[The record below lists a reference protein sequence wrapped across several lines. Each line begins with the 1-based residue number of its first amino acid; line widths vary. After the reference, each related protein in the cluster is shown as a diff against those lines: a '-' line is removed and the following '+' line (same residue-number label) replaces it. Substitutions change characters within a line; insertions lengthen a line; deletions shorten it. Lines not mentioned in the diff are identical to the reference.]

1 MAPEVRPEALFA
13 PLGPTYERAGA
24 LLSLGLERGWRR
36 RLVERAAARESDV
49 YLDVATGTG
58 LVARALRERS
68 GCRVVGLDLTPGML
82 GAADRIDGIRFVQ
95 GRAERL
101 PFPDASFDGLT
112 VTYLL
117 RYVDDPVATMR
128 ELARVVRPGGRIAM
142 LEFARPTSWPARA
155 GWWLYTRTALPVLGS
170 VVSRDWRAVG
180 AFLGGSVDTFYDR
193 HSMDAIWLAAGIT
206 DATQERLGMGAAVIV
221 SGSAPPEV
229 RREDGS
235 GGRGEDAIS
244 GAGVEGPRPTND
256 GESQGVG
263 GEANPRP
270 RRADPR
276 QRPDLSSRRTPPAF
290 YALPSG
296 AWRDYVTLLHPPY
309 TAWHLSYVVL
319 GAALATEL
327 RLDRLAGTLVAFFL
341 ALGIG
346 VHALD
351 ELNGRPLRTR
361 IPDGVLRGLAVI
373 GLGGAVALGLAA
385 TAVIGPG
392 LFAFIAV
399 GLALALSYPLELA
412 RGRLHSDLWFAL
424 GWGAFP
430 VLTAAWASGG
440 ALTVPVL
447 AGATYAVALSY
458 AQRALSTWVR
468 MLRRRAGEVEG
479 EIRTLD
485 GGRIALDRARL
496 MAAPETALRWL
507 TLVALLVPLAV
518 LLLRL
523 AG

>member
-206 DATQERLGMGAAVIV
+206 EVTQERLGMGAALITSGRAASEAGEVEGSPV
-221 SGSAPPEV
+221 PGSA
-229 RREDGS
+229 DS
-235 GGRGEDAIS
+235 A
-244 GAGVEGPRPTND
+244 A
-256 GESQGVG
+256 
-263 GEANPRP
+263 A
-270 RRADPR
+270 
-276 QRPDLSSRRTPPAF
+276 PAF
-290 YALPSG
+290 YALPAG
-296 AWRDYVTLLHPPY
+296 GWRDYVTLLHPPY

-327 RLDRLAGTLVAFFL
+327 RVDRLAGTLVAFFL
-341 ALGIG
+341 ALGVG

-385 TAVIGPG
+385 TAVVGPG

-496 MAAPETALRWL
+496 IEAPETALRWL

>member
-309 TAWHLSYVVL
+309 TAWHLSYVVY
-319 GAALATEL
+319 GATLAPDFIPL
-327 RLDRLAGTLVAFFL
+327 RLVGALVAFLLGTGL
-341 ALGIG
+341 AA
-346 VHALD
+346 HALD
-351 ELNGRPLRTR
+351 EWYGRPLRTR
-361 IPDGVLRGLAVI
+361 MSDRALLMIAA
-373 GLGGAVALGLAA
+373 GGIAGSMLVAAA
-385 TAVIGPG
+385 GMVVVSPW
-392 LFAFIAV
+392 IAV
-399 GLALALSYPLELA
+399 WAGVGLLLMLGYTLEWH
-412 RGRLHSDLWFAL
+412 RLIHSDIGFAL
-424 GWGAFP
+424 TWGAFP
-430 VLTAAWASGG
+430 VLTGYWAQAEDLSASSLVVALAATLLSLAQRSLSTRARYVRRQTVAASTLLERPD
-440 ALTVPVL
+440 ASEVLWDREELLDTWERPLRLL
-447 AGATYAVALSY
+447 AGA
-458 AQRALSTWVR
+458 
-468 MLRRRAGEVEG
+468 
-479 EIRTLD
+479 
-485 GGRIALDRARL
+485 
-496 MAAPETALRWL
+496 AAT
-507 TLVALLVPLAV
+507 LAV
-518 LLLRL
+518 GLIAMRFVV
-523 AG
+523 